1 MAEKKFI
8 HVIEVGLRDGM
19 QMEPHF
25 VPTER
30 KLAIARSVIASGVR
44 RLEATSFVA
53 PRAIPALADAADV
66 VSGLR
71 GCGATLTALVPN
83 AHGATRAAQA
93 GADEISV
100 FVSASETHNGLNVNR
115 TIAQSLAAISD
126 LATGGRGMGVALRG
140 AIPTAFG
147 CPFEGDISTDQVGRV
162 VAGYVAAGISR
173 ITLGDTTGMAT
184 PALVTRLCRHLQTSF
199 PQVQLTLHFHNT
211 RGLGLVN
218 VMAGLACGIEHF
230 ESAFGGLGGCP
241 FAAGASG
248 NICTE
253 DLVNLLHEEGYET
266 GIDLN
271 LCIATAEMVEA
282 ELALASPGRRLPG
295 QVMKAGPRSRLHSAE
310 NFRRASA
317 R

>member
-1 MAEKKFI
+1 MAKKFI
-8 HVIEVGLRDGM
+8 HVIEVGLRDGL
-19 QMEPHF
+19 QMETHF

-30 KLAIARSVIASGVR
+30 KIAIARVIVASGIR
-44 RLEATSFVA
+44 RLEATSFVS
-53 PRAIPALADAADV
+53 PRAIPALADAGDV

-83 AHGATRAAQA
+83 AHGAERAAQS

-100 FVSASETHNGLNVNR
+100 FVSASETHNALNVNR
-115 TIAQSLAAISD
+115 GIDQSLAAI
-126 LATGGRGMGVALRG
+126 GGIAASARSMGLNVRG
-140 AIPTAFG
+140 AIPTSFG
-147 CPFEGDISTDQVGRV
+147 CPFEGDISPAQVGRV
-162 VAGYVAAGISR
+162 VAGYVAAGVTD

-184 PALVTRLCRHLQTSF
+184 PQLVHRLCDHLRQAF
-199 PQVQLTLHFHNT
+199 PQVELTLHFHNT

-218 VMAGLACGIEHF
+218 VMAGLDCGIDQF

-248 NICTE
+248 NICPE
-253 DLVNLLHEEGYET
+253 DLVNLLHELGYET
-266 GIDLN
+266 GIDLS

-295 QVMKAGPRSRLHSAE
+295 QVMKAGPRSRLHNAE
-310 NFRRASA
+310 SFRRASA